1 MIIGLTD
8 LLIRKIEF
16 RKQLYNILKIKRS
29 FLSLIRQDNT
39 RLNSPW
45 IVITNSEKTNKQ
57 ILKHCFVKVVSLNTV
72 RNWKGFNVN
81 ILSFRGTAFYV
92 VGSVSLRP
100 HEVGKPNKQKT
111 AAFSLRPKGR
121 KEKAET
127 GAYHCFIKLLSFL
140 PNIWKLNVSDP

>member
-1 MIIGLTD
+1 MIIGLTY

-29 FLSLIRQDNT
+29 FLNRVREYNT
-39 RLNSPW
+39 RLNSPL

-57 ILKHCFVKVVSLNTV
+57 ILKHCFLKVVVSLKTV
-72 RNWKGFNVN
+72 RNWKRF
-81 ILSFRGTAFYV
+81 STGTAFHV

-111 AAFSLRPKGR
+111 AAWGLRPGR
-121 KEKAET
+121 KEGAET
-127 GAYHCFIKLLSFL
+127 GVYHCFINLLNFL
-140 PNIWKLNVSDP
+140 PNTWKLNVSDH